1 MTSIKEFRKYLKA
14 TGIYSLSKMA
24 DDFKKINPEE
34 KDPQKFRYEKARW
47 QGLNLALSNFL
58 NTLYFEM
65 LDFKIGL
72 EQEVKKTKWEGG
84 KVILNDLHTKMDLVL
99 ALREEVL
106 ATGSFTNR
114 ELFSLNQ
121 QKFLLKIINLR
132 KVLRNYL
139 EELQP
144 FEQSLL
150 MN

>member
-84 KVILNDLHTKMDLVL
+84 KVILNDLQTKMDLVL